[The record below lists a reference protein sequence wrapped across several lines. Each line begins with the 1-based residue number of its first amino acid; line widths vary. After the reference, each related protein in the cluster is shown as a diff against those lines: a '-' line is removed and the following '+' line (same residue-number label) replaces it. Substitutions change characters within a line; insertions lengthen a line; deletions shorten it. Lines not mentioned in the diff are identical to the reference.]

1 MDLPPAQAEA
11 GLPEVPPRR
20 RQHILGALLQ
30 GVSRSFYLTL
40 RILPKHLRE
49 PLGLAYLLAR
59 AADSI
64 ADTRIIPPDDRME
77 HLQTFR
83 QQVAGPARLSSLQ
96 GLEQGLTGQQS
107 IPAERALLSSL
118 PEAFSLL
125 EGLSEVDGYL
135 VRTVLQNLIMGME
148 FDLTNFPPEDS
159 GEIGTVENAAA
170 LDGYTYQVAG
180 CVGQFWTEISIAH
193 VYGLRHWD
201 HQRMSALG
209 VRFGKALQMTNVL
222 RDFPK
227 DLRIGRC
234 YLPLDQLA
242 RFGVTPHD
250 LLDPQTGPKA
260 RPVLV
265 HGIETALGHYAAA
278 EEYILSI
285 PRRCP
290 RLRLAALWP
299 VLIGLG
305 TLSRLAGNQRWLDPQ
320 SPSRVSRS
328 WVYSMIL
335 LSLPA
340 VVSDIALRLWL
351 GRLQRKVEVGI
362 S

>member
-1 MDLPPAQAEA
+1 
-11 GLPEVPPRR
+11 
-20 RQHILGALLQ
+20 
-30 GVSRSFYLTL
+30 
-40 RILPKHLRE
+40 
-49 PLGLAYLLAR
+49 
-59 AADSI
+59 
-64 ADTRIIPPDDRME
+64 
-77 HLQTFR
+77 
-83 QQVAGPARLSSLQ
+83 
-96 GLEQGLTGQQS
+96 
-107 IPAERALLSSL
+107 
-118 PEAFSLL
+118 
-125 EGLSEVDGYL
+125 
-135 VRTVLQNLIMGME
+135 
-148 FDLTNFPPEDS
+148 
-159 GEIGTVENAAA
+159 
-170 LDGYTYQVAG
+170 
-180 CVGQFWTEISIAH
+180 
-193 VYGLRHWD
+193 
-201 HQRMSALG
+201 MSALG

-242 RFGVTPHD
+242 RFGVMPHD
-250 LLDPQTGPKA
+250 LLDAQTGSKA

-265 HGIETALGHYAAA
+265 QGIETALGHYAAA

-285 PRRCP
+285 PRRCL

-305 TLSRLAGNQRWLDPQ
+305 TLSRLSGNQRWLDPQ

-328 WVYSMIL
+328 WVYSMMV

-340 VVSDIALRLWL
+340 AVSDIALRLWF